1 MKKLITMSIIVLSSL
16 GAFITFTNE
25 SYKKN
30 GKAGNTGSPGE
41 ATCQTAGCHNGTV
54 NTGTGNVNILSSD
67 MTGWEYVP
75 GTTYNIRVRIAET
88 GKLVFGLG
96 VEVLNSSNTNAGT
109 INITESSRTQIIS
122 STAGRLNLT
131 HMTGAGLTNDSAVYT
146 FSWTAPSTDIG
157 PVTFYVAGLAGN
169 NNNNDSGDQSYT
181 TSQVCTAKTNVGIQ
195 SPKATT
201 SMNIYPNPVQDKINI
216 QMNNTPMNQSTISIL
231 DMSGKVV
238 SVLASNLDLN
248 ENQLVSYTRP
258 ASLKEGLYLLQI
270 SNRTTTKSTR
280 LVIQ

>member
-1 MKKLITMSIIVLSSL
+1 MKKLITFSIIVLSSL

-30 GKAGNTGSPGE
+30 GRAGNTGSPGE
-41 ATCQTAGCHNGTV
+41 ATCQTSGCHNGTA
-54 NTGTGNVNILSSD
+54 NTGPGSVTLLSSD

-122 STAGRLNLT
+122 SGAGRLNLT
-131 HMTGAGLTNDSAVYT
+131 HMTGAGLTNDSSVYT

-169 NNNNDSGDQSYT
+169 NNNGDSGDQSYT
-181 TSQVCTAKTNVGIQ
+181 TSQTCTAKTNVGIQ
-195 SPKATT
+195 TNT
-201 SMNIYPNPVQDKINI
+201 SVSVMNIYPNPVQDHINI
-216 QMNNTPMNQSTISIL
+216 QMNNAPMNQSTISIL
-231 DMSGKVV
+231 DMSGKIV
-238 SVLASNLDLN
+238 SVLASNVDLQAN
-248 ENQLVSYTRP
+248 ELLTYTRP
-258 ASLKEGLYLLQI
+258 ASLKEGLYILQI
-270 SNRTTTKSTR
+270 SNRTTTKSSR
-280 LVIQ
+280 LVLQ

>member
-1 MKKLITMSIIVLSSL
+1 MKKLITFSIILLTSL

-30 GKAGNTGSPGE
+30 GRAGNTGSPGE
-41 ATCQTAGCHNGTV
+41 ATCQTGGCHNGTV

-109 INITESSRTQIIS
+109 INILESSRTQIIS
-122 STAGRLNLT
+122 SGAGRLNLT
-131 HMTGAGLTNDSAVYT
+131 HMTGAGLTNDSSVYT

-169 NNNNDSGDQSYT
+169 NNNGDSGDQSYT
-181 TSQVCTAKTNVGIQ
+181 TSQTCTAKTNVGIQ
-195 SPKATT
+195 TPTAAST
-201 SMNIYPNPVQDKINI
+201 MNIYPNPVQDKINI